1 LLLPAR
7 GICGD
12 EIFARSNIGLHFTF
26 LRIPSV
32 LLALRNIVL
41 IPIAA
46 ESKGRSYAFGQKLAA
61 IRAIQKESASKPQVR
76 SFGPRACG

>member
-1 LLLPAR
+1 
-7 GICGD
+7 
-12 EIFARSNIGLHFTF
+12 
-26 LRIPSV
+26 